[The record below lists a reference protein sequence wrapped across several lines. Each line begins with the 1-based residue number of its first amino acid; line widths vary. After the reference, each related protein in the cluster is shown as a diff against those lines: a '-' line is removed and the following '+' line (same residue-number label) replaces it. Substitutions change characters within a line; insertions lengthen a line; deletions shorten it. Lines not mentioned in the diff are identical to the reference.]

1 MNRNLTQTEAKALA
15 NNLFSVLSSLTEPAP
30 QPKRMKI
37 TVNVRTEEYR
47 FNHGAEPRG
56 QGSWAFQLEG
66 HEEPTW
72 FRGTFSQA
80 KAQAVKQARAEARQA
95 GATWVDVV
103 VLP

>member
-1 MNRNLTQTEAKALA
+1 MNQLTKTQAAGLA
-15 NNLFSVLSSLTEPAP
+15 QSLFSILTETTRPAP

-72 FRGTFSQA
+72 FQGTFSQA

-103 VLP
+103 VLS